1 MRDRV
6 VLLSVAILALLG
18 AFYLMV
24 LSPKRD
30 KASKLGE
37 EIIQLESQINQQEQ
51 VASFAEQAR
60 QEFPR
65 YYGQLVVLGKA
76 VPDQAD
82 QSSLIVQLNQIATRS
97 GADFRT
103 ITTAEGSGTAAAA
116 APAAPAAPPAGGT
129 TTTPGTTPPSDG
141 TTTTPSDGSTPPAN
155 GSATGTGTTA
165 TPAATSTSPAP
176 ATEATAAS
184 LPIGATVGPA
194 GLPIMPYDLTFQGSF
209 FDIADFMSGVD
220 SLVHLREGSGQ
231 VAADGRL
238 LTVDGFSLKPISTF
252 GEETE
257 LKASFLVTS
266 YVVPSDEDLTA
277 GASPTGP
284 SASLQPQTTP
294 ASTTTPTVSP

>member
-1 MRDRV
+1 VKSDRAI
-6 VLLSVAILALLG
+6 LLSLAIVALLG
-18 AFYLMV
+18 AFYFMV

-30 KASKLGE
+30 KASQLGE
-37 EIIQLESQINQQEQ
+37 EITQLESQISQQEQ

-60 QEFPR
+60 QDFPR

-116 APAAPAAPPAGGT
+116 APPTPAAPPADGT
-129 TTTPGTTPPSDG
+129 TTTPGTS
-141 TTTTPSDGSTPPAN
+141 TTPSDGSTPPAD
-155 GSATGTGTTA
+155 GSATGTETTA
-165 TPAATSTSPAP
+165 TPAAAGTTPAP

-238 LTVDGFSLKPISTF
+238 LTVDGFSLKPISTL
-252 GEETE
+252 GEETK

-266 YVVPSDEDLTA
+266 YVVPADEGLTA
-277 GASPTGP
+277 GASPTAP
-284 SASLQPQTTP
+284 SASPQPQATP

>member
-6 VLLSVAILALLG
+6 VLLSVAIVALLG
-18 AFYLMV
+18 AFYFMV

-37 EIIQLESQINQQEQ
+37 EITQLESQISQQEQ

-76 VPDQAD
+76 VPDGAD
-82 QSSLIVQLNQIATRS
+82 QSSMIVQLNQIATRT

-103 ITTAEGSGTAAAA
+103 ITLAEGSGTPAAAAAA
-116 APAAPAAPPAGGT
+116 APAAPPADGT
-129 TTTPGTTPPSDG
+129 TTTPGTTTAPSDG
-141 TTTTPSDGSTPPAN
+141 TTTTPSDGSATPAD
-155 GSATGTGTTA
+155 GSAPTTETAA
-165 TPAATSTSPAP
+165 TPAASTSPAP
-176 ATEATAAS
+176 ATEAMAAS

-194 GLPIMPYDLTFQGSF
+194 GLPIMPYELTFQGSF

-220 SLVHLREGSGQ
+220 SLVHLRGGSGQ

-252 GEETE
+252 GEETK

-284 SASLQPQTTP
+284 SSSLQPQTTP
-294 ASTTTPTVSP
+294 TSTTTPTVTP